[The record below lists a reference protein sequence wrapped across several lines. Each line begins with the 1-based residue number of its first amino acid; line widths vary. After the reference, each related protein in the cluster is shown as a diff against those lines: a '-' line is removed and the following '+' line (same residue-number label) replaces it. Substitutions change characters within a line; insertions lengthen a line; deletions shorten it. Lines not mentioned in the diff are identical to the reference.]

1 MEQDTRYW
9 RDKWLESERKL
20 EAFRAMIREAM
31 MKGKNKKKGKKG
43 Y

>member
-20 EAFRAMIREAM
+20 EAFRDLFKEAVK
-31 MKGKNKKKGKKG
+31 MKGKKKKGKKG
-43 Y
+43 C